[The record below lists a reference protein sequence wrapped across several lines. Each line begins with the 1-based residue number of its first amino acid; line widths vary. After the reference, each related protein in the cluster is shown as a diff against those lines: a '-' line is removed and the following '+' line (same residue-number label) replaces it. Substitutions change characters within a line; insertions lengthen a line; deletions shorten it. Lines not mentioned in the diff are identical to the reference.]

1 MSVTPLGIQIIDAL
15 LQIVIPFVIFVIYL
29 MITLRIFLM
38 KQSALSKNELLILK
52 QAAFVFVAFQ
62 ASSVV
67 FLIAQSVKTSNVN
80 AFLIK
85 RFVNTMEIIA
95 GAAIPSFFFFT
106 SKEIRRLLSSR
117 VSASSSQG
125 GSNNQIRGMRYI
137 S

>member
-1 MSVTPLGIQIIDAL
+1 MCTLTGTLIIKIDEEFNDIPDSEKNGLYYFVTTT
-15 LQIVIPFVIFVIYL
+15 FVIS
-29 MITLRIFLM
+29 TL
-38 KQSALSKNELLILK
+38 LSTLFS
-52 QAAFVFVAFQ
+52 AAFL

-125 GSNNQIRGMRYI
+125 GPNNQIRGMRYI